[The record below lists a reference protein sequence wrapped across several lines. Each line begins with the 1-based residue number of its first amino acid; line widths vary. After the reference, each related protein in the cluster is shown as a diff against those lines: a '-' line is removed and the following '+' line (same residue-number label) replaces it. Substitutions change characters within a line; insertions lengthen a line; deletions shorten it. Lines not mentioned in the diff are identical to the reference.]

1 VRHSRKFASNS
12 EEVKVSLVFGN
23 RGKSGIKKQSS
34 LRPRRKCFG
43 DYDSGDD
50 ECRFQCVWRK
60 TCAEDYYK
68 GAVKRS
74 RGVEKVPPKKSPK
87 KKAEEVDEYP
97 DVEDVDPGE
106 DESMASV
113 FFYNAAL
120 SAMEETGHEFVYMVR
135 SVPRKKYDFSP
146 ERNRRRKDG

>member
-1 VRHSRKFASNS
+1 M
-12 EEVKVSLVFGN
+12 SLVFGN
-23 RGKSGIKKQSS
+23 RGNGGIKKQSS

-60 TCAEDYYK
+60 TCAEEYY
-68 GAVKRS
+68 GDAVKKS
-74 RGVEKVPPKKSPK
+74 KGVKKAGPKKSPK
-87 KKAEEVDEYP
+87 KAEDVDEYP
-97 DVEDVDPGE
+97 DVEDVDPSD

-120 SAMEETGHEFVYMVR
+120 SAMEETGHEFVYMIR

-146 ERNRRRKDG
+146 ERRRRREK